1 MCLELLRKLVL
12 AYVLMYGHSLNGIPG
27 CTHKWLLTDVMRGEF
42 GFRGYIVTD
51 WGALN
56 YAVSYHKYYSSY
68 TEAAAGAANA
78 GVNLELPDNSPA
90 YLHLTEAVQQGLVKM
105 ETMLSLVRPLFY
117 TRMRLGE
124 FDPPTLNPYAS
135 IDVNVIESD
144 RHRELAVLAATQSF
158 VLLKNQ
164 HNTLPFTSKIHR
176 LAVSTTISASIK
188 TFIEPVFFM
197 LLPPSEWCWRH
208 SVLGL
213 SVIHASM
220 IIY

>member
-1 MCLELLRKLVL
+1 M
-12 AYVLMYGHSLNGIPG
+12 YVVTYGRSLNGVPG

-42 GFRGYIVTD
+42 GFRGYVVTD

-56 YAVSYHKYYSSY
+56 YAVSYHKYYSSF

-105 ETMLSLVRPLFY
+105 ETIRSLVKPLFY

-135 IDVNVIESD
+135 IDMKVIESEH
-144 RHRELAVLAATQSF
+144 HRELAVLAAMQSF

-164 HNTLPFTSKIHR
+164 DDTLPFTSKIHR
-176 LAVSTTISASIK
+176 LAVSTTVSAGIK
-188 TFIEPVFFM
+188 TRLSY
-197 LLPPSEWCWRH
+197 LLNKSFYASSTIRM
-208 SVLGL
+208 VL
-213 SVIHASM
+213 
-220 IIY
+220 